1 MKAGLG
7 DMLAK
12 YISIAEWRIS
22 NIITGEYYCEEVAD
36 LIRSALKRCT
46 DNAMG
51 LLQRDEVAVRSVFE
65 GLVTGGVAMNYAGLS
80 RPASGVE
87 HYISHLLDMRAVE
100 FGTPEELHGITCAVG
115 TYISAGMYEKV
126 KKITPDRNKALE
138 YVGNFNLGE
147 WNKVLRGLLG
157 RGAESMIALE
167 AKEKKYDKDLHRA
180 RLEVIIKKWDEILAI
195 IDEEIPTAAEIEGIL
210 KSIDAPMSLSEI
222 GVDEDLLPT
231 IFAATKDIRDKYIL
245 SRLLWDLGE
254 L

>member
-1 MKAGLG
+1 
-7 DMLAK
+7 
-12 YISIAEWRIS
+12 
-22 NIITGEYYCEEVAD
+22 
-36 LIRSALKRCT
+36 
-46 DNAMG
+46 
-51 LLQRDEVAVRSVFE
+51 
-65 GLVTGGVAMNYAGLS
+65 
-80 RPASGVE
+80 
-87 HYISHLLDMRAVE
+87 
-100 FGTPEELHGITCAVG
+100 
-115 TYISAGMYEKV
+115 
-126 KKITPDRNKALE
+126 
-138 YVGNFNLGE
+138 
-147 WNKVLRGLLG
+147 
-157 RGAESMIALE
+157 MIALE